1 MIFIVAKMQVRP
13 EHADNWPALM
23 DDFTKATRAEPG
35 NVSFDWSRSLE
46 DPNLYVLVEAFRDGD
61 AGAAHVNSDHFKG
74 AMAVLPQLLAEVP
87 EIVNVEIPDGW
98 SRMSEV
104 QVDGSRS

>member
-13 EHADNWPALM
+13 EHADHWPALM
-23 DDFTKATRAEPG
+23 GEFTLATRAEPG

-46 DPNLYVLVEAFRDGD
+46 DPNLYVLVEAFAD
-61 AGAAHVNSDHFKG
+61 GAAGEAHVTSDHFQAAMG
-74 AMAVLPQLLAEVP
+74 ALPRLLAEVP

-104 QVDGSRS
+104 QVDRSGD